1 MGELRRADR
10 LITLLEPPR
19 PAGLVSGGFRYQE
32 RVIEAIGAAARRQT
46 VSPAEL
52 DARVSELRR
61 RRPDEAVLVDGWFTE
76 LCAAPL
82 PEGVIPLLHTVPRA
96 QGWANRHARAVA
108 TSQRTAEQV
117 RGADGA
123 VAVVRPGVDACF
135 TPRPR
140 TGDGTFALVCAGA
153 VCEAKGQRRLVEAL
167 RGVVLPWRLTLV
179 GSRTAPAEELAD
191 VDRASEG
198 LPVTVRDA
206 VAPEELAALYAE
218 HDLFV
223 TLSRDESFGMAAA
236 EAVAAGLPLVA
247 TDTGELATLGRDEAR
262 WLLPVDADERVVRA
276 QLHDLIARPDEL
288 RALRGRSAAPVRTWR
303 DAAAELVAAL
313 A

>member
-1 MGELRRADR
+1 MIA
-10 LITLLEPPR
+10 LLEPPR

-117 RGADGA
+117 RGAVGA

-140 TGDGTFALVCAGA
+140 TGDGTVALVCAGA
-153 VCEAKGQRRLVEAL
+153 VCEAKGQRRLLEAL
-167 RGVVLPWRLTLV
+167 RGVPLPWRLTLV
-179 GSRTAPAEELAD
+179 GSRTAPADELAE
-191 VDRASEG
+191 VDRAAQG
-198 LPVTVRDA
+198 MPVTVQDA
-206 VAPEELAALYAE
+206 AAPEELASLYAE

-223 TLSRDESFGMAAA
+223 TLSRDESYGMAAA

-247 TDTGELATLGRDEAR
+247 TDTGELATFGRGEAR
-262 WLLPVDADERVVRA
+262 WMLPVDADERAVRA
-276 QLHDLIARPDEL
+276 LLRDLIARADEL
-288 RALRGRSAAPVRTWR
+288 RALRGKSAAPARTWS